1 MTNRAEYLFRFFESM
16 PEKELREELR
26 KASLYQGGTRK
37 QMLKRLRD
45 HHRKELI
52 EHRKKNH
59 RNFLTENLY
68 DYLIVIDFE
77 CTCEAGKY
85 EYDNEIIEFPA
96 VLVSVKGRKIIDT
109 FHAVIRPKTNPKL
122 TEYCTKLTGI
132 TQQMVDEACTFPEV
146 LDMFRDWMAKHGL
159 DGLHRVGGSCR
170 RFCYITDGPWDIGK
184 FLQSDCLRWAMPL
197 PHDFRS
203 FVNLRRAFVNFYC
216 HARPGQPKPARL
228 PSAELS
234 EMLKRLDMQFVGREH
249 CGMDDTINIARIV
262 IQMLNDHAEL
272 RVNEKLV
279 NGALLLPWHQKQL
292 IFTDQMWEKRQKNG
306 TTTNNNNNQSKAA
319 PSPPLAALEAS
330 HAATMSFLDS
340 FGSSTSASS
349 SAEDIICAGMAR
361 MGFRDVDDD
370 GYEEDAENG
379 RGGISPGTTTMNG
392 GGNKLATAT
401 TTAKRFQN
409 GITTTNT
416 NGKKGGDDDD
426 DGHEE
431 EEANDGDTTTTH
443 GNAGLYKWWDAL
455 PYKLVRITREQFI
468 GELFLECESCDEET
482 EQAQEQAKYNDV
494 WD

>member
-16 PEKELREELR
+16 PEKELRELR

-37 QMLKRLRD
+37 QMLKRQSSP
-45 HHRKELI
+45 KELI
-52 EHRKKNH
+52 EHKKNH

-68 DYLIVIDFE
+68 DYLIVSDRLISR
-77 CTCEAGKY
+77 A
-85 EYDNEIIEFPA
+85 N
-96 VLVSVKGRKIIDT
+96 
-109 FHAVIRPKTNPKL
+109 TNMTMKSSNS
-122 TEYCTKLTGI
+122 
-132 TQQMVDEACTFPEV
+132 Q
-146 LDMFRDWMAKHGL
+146 R
-159 DGLHRVGGSCR
+159 
-170 RFCYITDGPWDIGK
+170 PWDIGK

-306 TTTNNNNNQSKAA
+306 TTTNNNNNNQSKAA
-319 PSPPLAALEAS
+319 PSPPLAELEAS

-370 GYEEDAENG
+370 GYGEEEA
-379 RGGISPGTTTMNG
+379 SAVNG
-392 GGNKLATAT
+392 GGGGNNNKLTVAA
-401 TTAKRFQN
+401 TTAKFFQN
-409 GITTTNT
+409 GITTNT

-443 GNAGLYKWWDAL
+443 GKAGLYKWWDAL

>member
-26 KASLYQGGTRK
+26 KAPLYQGGTRK

-109 FHAVIRPKTNPKL
+109 FHAVIRPKMNPKL
-122 TEYCTKLTGI
+122 TEYCTKLTGFVNFFHFLTGI

-159 DGLHRVGGSCR
+159 DGLHRALGHWQVFAVG
-170 RFCYITDGPWDIGK
+170 
-184 FLQSDCLRWAMPL
+184 L
-197 PHDFRS
+197 PA
-203 FVNLRRAFVNFYC
+203 LG
-216 HARPGQPKPARL
+216 HAVAARL
-228 PSAELS
+228 PQLCEPAPCVRQLLLPRAARPAEAGTSAQRGVE
-234 EMLKRLDMQFVGREH
+234 RNAQA
-249 CGMDDTINIARIV
+249 INIARIV

-306 TTTNNNNNQSKAA
+306 TTTNNNQSKAA

-370 GYEEDAENG
+370 GYEEEEAAAVNG
-379 RGGISPGTTTMNG
+379 GGGTSPMNG
-392 GGNKLATAT
+392 GGNNKLATAT
-401 TTAKRFQN
+401 TTAKLFQN
-409 GITTTNT
+409 GITTNT

-426 DGHEE
+426 DGQE
-431 EEANDGDTTTTH
+431 EEANDGDTTITAH
-443 GNAGLYKWWDAL
+443 GNG
-455 PYKLVRITREQFI
+455 
-468 GELFLECESCDEET
+468 
-482 EQAQEQAKYNDV
+482 
-494 WD
+494 